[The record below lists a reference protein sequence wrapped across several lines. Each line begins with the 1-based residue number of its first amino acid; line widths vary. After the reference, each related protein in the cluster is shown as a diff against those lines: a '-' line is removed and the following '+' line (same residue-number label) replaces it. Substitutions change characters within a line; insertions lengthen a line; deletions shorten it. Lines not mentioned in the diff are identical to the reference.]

1 MHKDYSMEEE
11 SISFQELSVG
21 MGTFELTCL

>member
-11 SISFQELSVG
+11 SITFQGLSVG
-21 MGTFELTCL
+21 MGTFEHTCL